1 MKNADD
7 IKDAEAFTGLFLQ
20 FSDGIE
26 KWLRRLVLVLLIG
39 LCLFQGL
46 LRIPALRYYLASA
59 DRYEGV
65 PILRDASQESN

>member
-7 IKDAEAFTGLFLQ
+7 IKDAEVFTGLFLQ
-20 FSDGIE
+20 FSNGIE
-26 KWLRRLVLVLLIG
+26 RWLRRLLLVLLMG

-46 LRIPALRYYLASA
+46 LQIPALRYYLSSA

-65 PILRDASQESN
+65 PILRDVGQDSN

>member
-1 MKNADD
+1 MKDD
-7 IKDAEAFTGLFLQ
+7 KDIGAVEEFTGLFLQ
-20 FSDGIE
+20 FSDGME

-46 LRIPALRYYLASA
+46 LQIPALRYYLASA

-65 PILRDASQESN
+65 PILRDTGQESN